1 MLEVTLAVLPM
12 EKGNQLGQ
20 EDLFSQPLSKIGSR
34 HTADRVLP
42 PVGVFCGQL
51 CSRPN
56 GFAERLS
63 WSIGYTQAIRWRQ
76 FLPDYQMCAHKYRA
90 EESAV
95 EDIPKIKLGSSMR
108 YQSKYVR
115 QSTKYL
121 LALLYIPIFPIVWSN
136 WSWWLQVMW
145 PRTEDELKNHIW
157 ITIGHSML
165 FAIVLSVNKNRWL
178 TPHR

>member
-1 MLEVTLAVLPM
+1 MGHARPVTGRLDGNMYVCMLEVTLAVLPM

-63 WSIGYTQAIRWRQ
+63 
-76 FLPDYQMCAHKYRA
+76 
-90 EESAV
+90 
-95 EDIPKIKLGSSMR
+95 
-108 YQSKYVR
+108 
-115 QSTKYL
+115 
-121 LALLYIPIFPIVWSN
+121 
-136 WSWWLQVMW
+136 
-145 PRTEDELKNHIW
+145 
-157 ITIGHSML
+157 
-165 FAIVLSVNKNRWL
+165 
-178 TPHR
+178 